1 MGIEAIARPFS
12 ELGILARYSV
22 ELPKYLRRRLTS
34 ADAHS
39 RLERAIHDRAA
50 NFLSILERG
59 VFEQKESPYL
69 RLFRWAGIEFA
80 DVQQLVHTHGLEAA
94 LGRLYDNGVF
104 VTLDEV
110 KGRKPIDRPGLHIPV
125 CRTAFDNPLSAR
137 HYQGM
142 SSGSRG
148 PRTRVNIDLGMMEHE
163 AAYVHHYL
171 DAFDLWKRP
180 YCAWR
185 PVPPV
190 VTGVKWIL
198 RLEALGKPLDRWF
211 SQTKVDFKDGRW
223 KFALFTALTVSEGRM
238 CGRRFPS
245 PEHVPS
251 DAPEPIARY
260 LVEMRQRGTPA
271 VVDTMVSSAVRLC
284 TYAQDRGL
292 DISGTLFRLGGEPLT
307 AAKVRIIESVGCRA
321 ICFYSITEISF
332 VGAPC
337 VSGSAPDDVHLLMD
351 KLVAL
356 RRPKA
361 TPTGSVDALIY
372 TTLLPSSPKLLI
384 NVESGDFA
392 DVEIRECGCALG
404 RLGFNQHL
412 SRIRSYEKLTGEGVT
427 FLGTELLRL
436 IDDVLPAAFGG
447 SPTDYQLV
455 ETEDSG
461 VTRVLVIASPTLG
474 DLDETSVINCV
485 LETLQACPGGHAM
498 TSQWIQSGTLKLV
511 RTLPYQTASAK
522 VLPLFVDASSRAERP

>member
-1 MGIEAIARPFS
+1 M
-12 ELGILARYSV
+12 ARYSV
-22 ELPKYLRRRLTS
+22 ELPKYLKRRLTS
-34 ADAHS
+34 EDAHS
-39 RLERAIHDRAA
+39 RLERAINDRAT
-50 NFLSILERG
+50 NFLTVLERG
-59 VFEQKESPYL
+59 VFEQKGSPYL
-69 RLFRWAGIEFA
+69 RLFQRAGIELG
-80 DVQQLVHTHGLEAA
+80 DVQRLVRTQGLEPA
-94 LGRLYDNGVF
+94 LGQLYDNGVF

-110 KGRKPIDRPGLHIPV
+110 KGRKPIDRPGLHIPIS
-125 CRTAFDNPLSAR
+125 RTAFDNPLSAR
-137 HYQGM
+137 HYRGM

-223 KFALFTALTVSEGRM
+223 KFALFTALTVSEGRLF
-238 CGRRFPS
+238 GRRFPS

-251 DAPEPIARY
+251 DAPDPVCRY
-260 LVEMRQRGTPA
+260 LVQMKQRGTPA

-284 TYAQDRGL
+284 TYAQASGI

-307 AAKVRIIESVGCRA
+307 DAKLRLIEAAGCTA
-321 ICFYSITEISF
+321 ICFYSITEVSF

-337 VSGSAPDDVHLLMD
+337 ASGSAPDDVHLLMD

-356 RRPKA
+356 RRPKP
-361 TPTGSVDALIY
+361 TPTGSVEALIY
-372 TTLLPSSPKLLI
+372 TTLLPSSPKLFI

-392 DVEIRECGCALG
+392 DVEVRDCGCPLG

-436 IDDVLPAAFGG
+436 IDEVLPVRFGG

-455 ETEDSG
+455 ETEESG
-461 VTRVLVIASPTLG
+461 VTRILVIANPSLG
-474 DLDETSVINCV
+474 HLDESSVMTSV
-485 LETLQACPGGHAM
+485 LDTLRSCPGGHAM
-498 TSQWIQSGTLKLV
+498 TSQWIQSGTLRLV
-511 RTLPYQTASAK
+511 RTVPCQTASAK
-522 VLPLFVDASSRAERP
+522 ILPLYLDTSLTRAEPL